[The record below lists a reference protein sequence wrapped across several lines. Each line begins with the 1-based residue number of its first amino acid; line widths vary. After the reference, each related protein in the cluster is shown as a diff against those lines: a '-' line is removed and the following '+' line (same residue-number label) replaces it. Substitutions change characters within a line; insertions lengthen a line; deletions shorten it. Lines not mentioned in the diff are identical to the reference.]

1 MADSRSPIRARIV
14 AGSLVALTLNG
25 YAARADDTEA
35 CLASYE
41 KSQRLRKDGKF
52 GASRD
57 ELVQCVR
64 PTCPGIVK
72 RDCSQ
77 WMAELDVATPTVIVN
92 ARDADGKD
100 FVAVK
105 VLVDGVLLV
114 EKLDGKPHE
123 VDPGVHVF
131 RFESQGS
138 DATEQNV
145 VVQEREKN
153 RVITVRLGNPAPSAA
168 PPEPRAT
175 SGPPLASYVLF
186 GAGAAGLATFGILAA
201 VGKSEL
207 DDMRSQCAPSCDPSR
222 VDEARTKIIVADV
235 AAGVG
240 IVAAG
245 LGTYFLL
252 APRKSAPSVT
262 FGFHPITGGGAG
274 DFAYR
279 F

>member
-1 MADSRSPIRARIV
+1 
-14 AGSLVALTLNG
+14 
-25 YAARADDTEA
+25 
-35 CLASYE
+35 
-41 KSQRLRKDGKF
+41 
-52 GASRD
+52 
-57 ELVQCVR
+57 
-64 PTCPGIVK
+64 
-72 RDCSQ
+72 
-77 WMAELDVATPTVIVN
+77 MAELDVATPTVIVN

-105 VLVDGVLLV
+105 VLVDGVVL
-114 EKLDGKPHE
+114 EDKLDGKPHE

-131 RFESQGS
+131 RFESRGS
-138 DATEQNV
+138 DPTEQNV

-153 RVITVRLGNPAPSAA
+153 RVITVRLAA
-168 PPEPRAT
+168 PALSTAPPDARPT
-175 SGPPLASYVLF
+175 SGPPLASYVLL

-207 DDMRSQCAPSCDPSR
+207 DDMRSPSPVGCAPNCPQSR
-222 VDEARTKIIVADV
+222 VDAARTEIIVADV
-235 AAGVG
+235 AAGLG
-240 IVAAG
+240 LVAAG
-245 LGTYFLL
+245 LGTYFLF